1 MSFVLIVPELLEDRV
16 ILDEGL
22 NQPVVVSWEEAGQAV
37 GLGGPVQQAPL
48 GIFLWDS
55 PRSWFL
61 VGLCEVE
68 DVRLVVQHHAGAGRV
83 VPVHIV
89 DTVT

>member
-1 MSFVLIVPELLEDRV
+1 MSFVLIVPELLEDLV
-16 ILDEGL
+16 VLDEGL
-22 NQPVVVSWEEAGQAV
+22 NQSVIVGREEAGQTV

-48 GIFLWDS
+48 GILLWDS
-55 PRSWFL
+55 HCSWFL
-61 VGLCEVE
+61 IGLGEVE
-68 DVRLVVQHHAGAGRV
+68 DIRLVVQHHPGAGCV